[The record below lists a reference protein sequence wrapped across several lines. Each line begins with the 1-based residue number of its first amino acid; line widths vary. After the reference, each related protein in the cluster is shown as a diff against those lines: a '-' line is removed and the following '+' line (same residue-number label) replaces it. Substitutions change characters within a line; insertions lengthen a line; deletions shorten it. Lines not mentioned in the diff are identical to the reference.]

1 MERDL
6 VGHGLSAPF
15 ERWPNGARVAV
26 NIVVNVEE
34 GAEAAWPDGE
44 GNDSWGEY
52 AIPIDPAI
60 RDIGTEG
67 HFEFGSRVGIWRLV
81 RLFERFDADVTF
93 GVCARALERNPPFA
107 AWLRASRHDVLGHG
121 YRWAEVTTMSEDEE
135 RADLE
140 HAMRVL
146 PDLVGRPV
154 RGWYVRSFPS
164 ERTRRLAAAHPD
176 LVYDSDAVN
185 DELPYWTEVEG
196 RRWLVVPY
204 SKVHND
210 TRYFLAP
217 TYATPRHFA
226 ETLDRGRGLPARR
239 GPPRRRGTADD
250 RRPAPALERTGRAG
264 ERRARLPGVRRR
276 AAGDRAGPPLAG
288 RALVDRARPLTRRAQ
303 ADRDSGPRTRA
314 SRSATACSRC
324 GATLPGA
331 RAVSSRTR
339 AASADTASRSPRTTA
354 SSGAGRRWTGTP

>member
-1 MERDL
+1 M
-6 VGHGLSAPF
+6 
-15 ERWPNGARVAV
+15 AV

-52 AIPIDPAI
+52 TIPIDPAV
-60 RDIGTEG
+60 RDLGTEG

-121 YRWAEVTTMSEDEE
+121 YRWAEVSQMTPDEE

-146 PDLVGRPV
+146 PELVGRPV

-164 ERTRRLAAAHPD
+164 PHTRGLAAAHPD
-176 LVYDSDAVN
+176 LRYDSDSVN
-185 DELPYWTEVEG
+185 DELPYRVDVDG
-196 RRWLVVPY
+196 RPWLVIPY

-226 ETLDRGRGLPARR
+226 ETLVAAAGFLLDEARHGAGAQLMTVGLHPRWSGQAARATAVRDFLAFVAGEPEIALVHRGRIAEWWEDVP
-239 GPPRRRGTADD
+239 
-250 RRPAPALERTGRAG
+250 
-264 ERRARLPGVRRR
+264 
-276 AAGDRAGPPLAG
+276 
-288 RALVDRARPLTRRAQ
+288 
-303 ADRDSGPRTRA
+303 
-314 SRSATACSRC
+314 
-324 GATLPGA
+324 
-331 RAVSSRTR
+331 
-339 AASADTASRSPRTTA
+339 
-354 SSGAGRRWTGTP
+354 

>member
-1 MERDL
+1 MERDF
-6 VGHGLSAPF
+6 VGHGPDAPLDP
-15 ERWPNGARVAV
+15 WPDGSLVAV

-44 GNDSWGEY
+44 GNDAWGEY
-52 AIPIDPAI
+52 AIPVDPTI
-60 RDIGTEG
+60 RDLGTEG

-81 RLFERFDADVTF
+81 RLLERFDAPATF

-107 AWLRASRHDVLGHG
+107 EWLRASDHDVIGHG
-121 YRWAEVTTMSEDEE
+121 YRWAEVTRMSEDEE

-146 PDLVGRPV
+146 PALVGRPV

-185 DELPYWTEVEG
+185 DELPWWTEVDG

-226 ETLDRGRGLPARR
+226 ETLLAAVDFLLDEAHHG
-239 GPPRRRGTADD
+239 
-250 RRPAPALERTGRAG
+250 AG
-264 ERRARLPGVRRR
+264 ARLMTIGLHPRWSGQAARAAAVRDFLAHVAGRPGV
-276 AAGDRAGPPLAG
+276 
-288 RALVDRARPLTRRAQ
+288 ALVHRDRI
-303 ADRDSGPRTRA
+303 A
-314 SRSATACSRC
+314 SWWREYC
-324 GATLPGA
+324 PPE
-331 RAVSSRTR
+331 V
-339 AASADTASRSPRTTA
+339 
-354 SSGAGRRWTGTP
+354 